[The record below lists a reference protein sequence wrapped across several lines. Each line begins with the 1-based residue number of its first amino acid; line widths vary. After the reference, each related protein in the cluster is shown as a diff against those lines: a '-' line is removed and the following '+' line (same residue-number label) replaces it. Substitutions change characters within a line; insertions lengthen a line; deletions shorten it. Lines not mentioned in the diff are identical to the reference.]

1 VTHGQEFN
9 NTNWSQKLSMYYA
22 GLENGSEKT

>member
-1 VTHGQEFN
+1 MGQYIDMI
-9 NTNWSQKLSMYYA
+9 TIILKYA